1 MISLRLR
8 PDDLS
13 VGTSWRLVHWVLE
26 TGSDEFTFSCLGT
39 SPDARFC
46 MTAEAALAAFVI
58 EDAPRPRLTRRID
71 EGWVRDVHLWRLDE
85 ESLAVLR
92 RLLPE
97 GIFTDHQGS
106 TDGWIE
112 DLTFYEGRQIR
123 LGVITHEHEAAL
135 NLSESEHVL
144 LREMQVLR

>member
-1 MISLRLR
+1 MTFWLR
-8 PDDLS
+8 PDDLTAQAS
-13 VGTSWRLVHWVLE
+13 LRLVQWALD
-26 TGSDEFTFSCLGT
+26 TGSDEFTFSCLGL
-39 SPDARFC
+39 SPEARFC
-46 MTAEAALAAFVI
+46 TIAEAALSAFVI
-58 EDAPRPRLTRRID
+58 EDGPRPRLSRGPN

-85 ESLAVLR
+85 ESLAVVR

-97 GIFTDHQGS
+97 GIFTDHQGN

-112 DLTFYEGRQIR
+112 DLTIYEARQIR

-135 NLSESEHVL
+135 NISEIEHAR